1 MAQCSDDVSGPV
13 AHTPAIGPAGLPR
26 TARVAAK
33 REEIGFGINSS
44 VSVRWGKATAAA
56 WLDAIVVAFEPEGPR
71 PVHVCFEIDD
81 NYAWVPMVH
90 VKPHADAEP
99 SSVPEGL
106 QVGCLIEVQD
116 PHCKLDPDQWHSGK
130 VENVKQ
136 TAAGAVQTG
145 LLFWVQFM
153 GDRTNQWC
161 RLRHVRPQ
169 PTVTPKAVD
178 PKSCLND
185 AAPSAAG
192 RRCGSCTAGS
202 RVEILS
208 GSNWWPATITSA
220 EFHGVNVNYDTGHH
234 ESGITDPSRIRRLE
248 SVGTLLLEPSN
259 ARTCSGSG
267 RTDLNI
273 QKPPRYRCTLLP
285 L

>member
-1 MAQCSDDVSGPV
+1 MRHCCFRVVSSNNDTAAGLAKRKTGDGEAEAKCQQPQAHPSVTPKRQRKPSLVAQCSDDVSGPV

-169 PTVTPKAVD
+169 PT
-178 PKSCLND
+178 
-185 AAPSAAG
+185 
-192 RRCGSCTAGS
+192 
-202 RVEILS
+202 S
-208 GSNWWPATITSA
+208 GHQVNQTSSKTT
-220 EFHGVNVNYDTGHH
+220 FQY
-234 ESGITDPSRIRRLE
+234 
-248 SVGTLLLEPSN
+248 
-259 ARTCSGSG
+259 
-267 RTDLNI
+267 
-273 QKPPRYRCTLLP
+273 
-285 L
+285 